1 MKFLRLMEIVADAQN
16 SGGKFRR
23 KTQAEN
29 CRRKLLCKNC
39 CGKFRRIHRIYAP
52 GKIQAYD
59 RTMADVEISAPMK
72 ISVPGKISAPI
83 QNLSG
88 KVWCP
93 LTIWARQ
100 NLQLLPPSLA
110 EELSFRSS

>member
-1 MKFLRLMEIVADAQN
+1 MA
-16 SGGKFRR
+16 
-23 KTQAEN
+23 AEN
-29 CRRKLLCKNC
+29 SCGKLLRKIAAENC

-72 ISVPGKISAPI
+72 ISASGKISAPS

-88 KVWCP
+88 KVWRP

-100 NLQLLPPSLA
+100 NLPLLT
-110 EELSFRSS
+110 SSWSG